1 MLIADSIESINEAIV
16 NIPIYMLNTIGII
29 IFIFFMIDLL
39 KYAKREESEISLS
52 PLFISIFLL
61 TFPEILIEILYP
73 EKNEQN
79 NPLDFSYF
87 IYFIISFFGF
97 IITYFISKFCYLYF
111 RAQKIINS
119 NKKIIYLEDS
129 FDNIVNNISAIDN
142 QLLENN
148 LFLSKNKLLNEEI
161 SLLNEKIKIK
171 LFNFNSILEKY

>member
-1 MLIADSIESINEAIV
+1 MADSIKSINESIV
-16 NIPIYMLNTIGII
+16 NFPIYMLNALGII

-39 KYAKREESEISLS
+39 KYAKREESEISLG
-52 PLFISIFLL
+52 PLFISIFFL
-61 TFPEILIEILYP
+61 TSPEILIQIFYP
-73 EKNEQN
+73 EKNENN

-87 IYFIISFFGF
+87 IYFIISFFVF
-97 IITYFISKFCYLYF
+97 IITYFTSKFCYLYF
-111 RAQKIINS
+111 RAKKIINN
-119 NKKIIYLEDS
+119 NKKIIALEDS
-129 FDNIVNNISAIDN
+129 FDNIVNNISEIDN